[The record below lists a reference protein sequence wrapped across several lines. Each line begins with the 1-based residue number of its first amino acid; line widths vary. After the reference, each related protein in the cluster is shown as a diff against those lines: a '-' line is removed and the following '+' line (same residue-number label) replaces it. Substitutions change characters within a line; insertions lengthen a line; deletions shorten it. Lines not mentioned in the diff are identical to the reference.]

1 MADLL
6 PRGITTLVEG
16 FLGTAPVVVLE
27 GPRASGK
34 TALGRI
40 LHASGL
46 IASVVDLADPTV
58 LAAAQASPS
67 GLIEQI
73 TTPALI
79 DEAQLVPD
87 LLLPIK
93 RRVDRNTAPGSFLLT
108 GSSRLGRT
116 QLGGSDP
123 LAGRSVRARL
133 WPMTQ
138 GELGGHPVDLVSRL
152 ITGDLPSG
160 SFEAPSRDDLLGRIS
175 RGGLPTLA
183 GLVAPVSDEL
193 RPALMAEYIEGVLA
207 HEVGRRH
214 DRAELVRLLRYLAAS
229 TARLLNVS
237 TVSSELGAARDTVS
251 ARLATLEAGFLVHS
265 LPAHRPGE
273 HRTLTAHP
281 KIHAGDTA
289 IAAWA
294 TRLSL
299 DPAAALYGALVET
312 FVVNELAAQASW
324 TPGRS
329 LRHWRHTAR
338 KVEVDAVVVDQAGDV
353 VPVEV
358 KASRDVRPD
367 DLAGLRQFLADVPSC
382 ERAVIF
388 YTGEL
393 VLPVAERMWAV
404 PMSALWSDTGSV
416 PG

>member
-1 MADLL
+1 MVLPMAELL
-6 PRGITTLVEG
+6 PRGAIPLLER
-16 FLGTAPVVVLE
+16 FLDTVPVVVLE

-40 LHASGL
+40 LRDSGR
-46 IASVVDLADPTV
+46 IATVVDLADPTA
-58 LAAAQASPS
+58 LAAATASPS
-67 GLIEQI
+67 ELIEQV

-79 DEAQLVPD
+79 DEAQLVPE

-93 RRVDRNTAPGSFLLT
+93 RRVDLDTRPGSFLLT
-108 GSSRLGRT
+108 GSSRLGRA

-123 LAGRSVRARL
+123 LAGRSARARL

-138 GELGGHPVDLVSRL
+138 GELAGRPADLVSRL
-152 ITGDLPSG
+152 LIGDVPSG
-160 SFEAPSRDDLLGRIS
+160 PFPALSRADLLARITQ
-175 RGGLPTLA
+175 GGLPTLA
-183 GLVAPVSDEL
+183 GLVAPVTPEL
-193 RPALMAEYIEGVLA
+193 RPSLTAEYVEGVLA

-237 TVSSELGAARDTVS
+237 TLSSELGAARDTVS
-251 ARLATLEAGFLVHS
+251 ARLATLEAGFLIHS

-294 TRLSL
+294 SRLGS
-299 DPAAALYGALVET
+299 DPPAALYGALVET

-324 TPGRS
+324 TAGRS
-329 LRHWRHTAR
+329 LRHWRHTGR
-338 KVEVDAVVVDQAGDV
+338 KVEVDALVLDQSGAV
-353 VPVEV
+353 LPVEV

-367 DLAGLRQFLADVPSC
+367 DLSGLHQFLTDVPTC
-382 ERAVIF
+382 ERAVVF

-393 VLPVAERMWAV
+393 VLPMAERIWAV
-404 PMSALWSDTGSV
+404 PIPALWSG
-416 PG
+416 G

>member
-1 MADLL
+1 MVTRMTELL
-6 PRGITTLVEG
+6 PRGAISLVER
-16 FLGTAPVVVLE
+16 FLDSVPVVVLE

-40 LHASGL
+40 LRDSGR
-46 IASVVDLADPTV
+46 IATVVDLADPTV
-58 LAAAQASPS
+58 LAASTASPS
-67 GLIEQI
+67 SLIEQV

-79 DEAQLVPD
+79 DEAQLVPE

-93 RRVDRNTAPGSFLLT
+93 RRVDHDTRPGSFLLT
-108 GSSRLGRT
+108 GSSRLGRA

-123 LAGRSVRARL
+123 LAGRSARARL

-138 GELGGHPVDLVSRL
+138 GELAGRPMDLVSRL
-152 ITGDLPSG
+152 LIADVPSG
-160 SFEAPSRDDLLGRIS
+160 PFPALSRADLLERITQ
-175 RGGLPTLA
+175 GGLPTLA
-183 GLVAPVSDEL
+183 GLVAPVAAEL
-193 RPALMAEYIEGVLA
+193 RPSLTAEYVEGVLA

-237 TVSSELGAARDTVS
+237 TVSSELGAARDTVT
-251 ARLATLEAGFLVHS
+251 ARLATLEAGFLIHS

-294 TRLSL
+294 ARLGA
-299 DPAAALYGALVET
+299 DPPAALYGALVET

-324 TPGRS
+324 AAGRS

-338 KVEVDAVVVDQAGDV
+338 KVEVDAVVLDQSGRA
-353 VPVEV
+353 VPIEV

-367 DLAGLRQFLADVPSC
+367 DLSGVHQFLTDVPTC
-382 ERAVIF
+382 ELAVVF

-393 VLPVAERMWAV
+393 VLPVAERIWAV
-404 PMSALWSDTGSV
+404 PISALWADG
-416 PG
+416 